1 MAMGLHRFGGGRR
14 PRGRGARA
22 PMAEI
27 NVTPLVDV
35 MMVLLVIF
43 MVTAPLLKAAVP
55 INLPDSRAQPMD
67 QTAHQMTIA
76 IDNQGNIYLDDTLL
90 APGELAE
97 RLGSVARGGDG
108 QLPLVTLRADRSLDY
123 GRVIAVMGEL
133 NHAGFNRISLVTGTG
148 PSASGPEASDARTAG
163 TVSAGSGAA
172 R

>member
-1 MAMGLHRFGGGRR
+1 
-14 PRGRGARA
+14 
-22 PMAEI
+22 MAEI

-55 INLPDSRAQPMD
+55 ISLPDSRAQPMD
-67 QTAHQMTIA
+67 QTAHQVTIA
-76 IDNQGNIYLDDTLL
+76 IDSQGNVYLDDAML

-97 RLGSVARGGDG
+97 RLGGVARGADG
-108 QLPLVTLRADRSLDY
+108 QLPIVTLRADRSLDY

-133 NHAGFNRISLVTGTG
+133 NHAGFNRISLVTGTAPG
-148 PSASGPEASDARTAG
+148 AGAPIARNAG
-163 TVSAGSGAA
+163 VVSAGSGSA